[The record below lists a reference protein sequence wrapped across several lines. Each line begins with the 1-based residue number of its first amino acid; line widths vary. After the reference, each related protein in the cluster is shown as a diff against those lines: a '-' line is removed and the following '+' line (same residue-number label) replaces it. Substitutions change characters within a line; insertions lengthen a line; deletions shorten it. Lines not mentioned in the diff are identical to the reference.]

1 MKSLLSIFTTS
12 ILIIT
17 TINFKNNIKTTP
29 PKIIDAYILA
39 YDSMYSQSDN
49 LKIDYII
56 LDMESHFFSDTSY
69 EDRQKMINHFNKYDK
84 TIINS
89 SLFNLKEIGL
99 ADNFG
104 NIKINGELLMLDCID
119 YNSYDN
125 NLVIKAIIYKSPISA
140 KFYTIKLSIQNN
152 EWVLKYINLDSVA

>member
-17 TINFKNNIKTTP
+17 TINFNNNIKTTP

>member
-17 TINFKNNIKTTP
+17 TINFNNNIKTTP

-104 NIKINGELLMLDCID
+104 NIKINGDLLMLDCID

>member
-17 TINFKNNIKTTP
+17 TINFNNNIKTTP

-104 NIKINGELLMLDCID
+104 NIKINGELFMLDCID